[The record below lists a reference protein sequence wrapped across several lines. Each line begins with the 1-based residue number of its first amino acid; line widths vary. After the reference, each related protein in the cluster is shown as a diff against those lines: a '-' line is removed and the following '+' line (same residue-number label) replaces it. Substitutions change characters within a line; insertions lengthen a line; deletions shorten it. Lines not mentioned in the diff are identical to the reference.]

1 MKIETLVYIADKFN
15 LIQKEL
21 KTTELLDG
29 LTLVY
34 ELPYDEF
41 VQTQKDVY
49 KLSHPAMDGYKEQ
62 DVVML
67 ELLKVNFIFK
77 ATQ

>member
-1 MKIETLVYIADKFN
+1 MKIETLVFIADKFN
-15 LIQKEL
+15 LIQREL

-34 ELPYDEF
+34 ELPYNDF
-41 VQTQKDVY
+41 VQLQKDIY
-49 KLSHPAMDGYKEQ
+49 KLSHPAMDGYQEQ

-67 ELLKVNFIFK
+67 ELLKVNFVFK
-77 ATQ
+77 PIQ